1 MAFFSYFCMV
11 KFMKQTGLL
20 YIAWS
25 AMLVLFAGCSDDDDG
40 GVKPLAQLEAK
51 TVNCI
56 TTTDRLLTQG
66 PKGQTFRAKIVL
78 AAGEEWCSFDPASRL
93 ATTAGGAVGEALP
106 LYLEENSTDEYR
118 AAEISVTYSGGYSVT
133 LRLWQ
138 MPYSATPEYDRA
150 WGELPGYREDAN
162 YIYKTYNTTLIST
175 KYNVGGYRRNFTICY
190 DRELRVAH
198 WVAYPLHGCYT
209 QPNVGRSDAW
219 AYDPNTQSPTIA
231 SSEQSSIVKGAF
243 SNPSGVRGHQCPSA
257 DRYNTTATNAMTFYA
272 TNIMPQNWDF
282 NGGSWVKLEIKMRD
296 WAPLVSTRIRYDTL
310 FVVTGTHFDGTLSTD
325 RDGKKVGYPDK
336 CWKVLLQQKSNQNKQ
351 IWECGADELKAI
363 GFIFP
368 NSSVAKDMRLSAA
381 ACTVEYIEEQ
391 TGFKFFQNLDPDV
404 ADAVKKQKNIADWP
418 GIY

>member
-1 MAFFSYFCMV
+1 MTFFSYFCMR
-11 KFMKQTGLL
+11 KFIKQTGLL
-20 YIAWS
+20 SILLS
-25 AMLVLFAGCSDDDDG
+25 AMLVLFTGCGDDDDG
-40 GVKPLAQLEAK
+40 GVNSLAQLEAK

-66 PKGQTFRAKIVL
+66 PKGQSFQAKIVL
-78 AAGEEWCSFDPASRL
+78 AADEEWCSFDPTSQL

-106 LYLEENSTDEYR
+106 LYLQENRTDKYR
-118 AAEISVTYSGGYSVT
+118 SAEITVTYSGGYSVT

-138 MPYSATPEYDRA
+138 MPDSATPEYDRA
-150 WGELPGYREDAN
+150 WGELPEYREDAN

-175 KYNVGGYRRNFTICY
+175 KYNEGGYRRNFTVCF
-190 DRELRVAH
+190 DRDLRVAH

-209 QPNVGRSDAW
+209 QPNVGRTDDW
-219 AYDPNTQSPTIA
+219 AYDPNTQSPAIA

-282 NGGSWVKLEIKMRD
+282 NGGSWGKLEIKIRE

-368 NSSVAKDMRLSAA
+368 NSAAAKDMKLSAA
-381 ACTVEYIEEQ
+381 ACSVKDIEDQ
-391 TGFKFFQNLDPDV
+391 TGFKFFQNLDPAV
-404 ADAVKKQKNIADWP
+404 ADAVKSQKKTSDWS